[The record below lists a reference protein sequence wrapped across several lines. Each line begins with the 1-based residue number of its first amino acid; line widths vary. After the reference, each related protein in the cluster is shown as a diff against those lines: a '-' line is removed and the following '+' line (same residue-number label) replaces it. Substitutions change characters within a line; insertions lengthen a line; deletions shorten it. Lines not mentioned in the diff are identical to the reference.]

1 MGTIENGKICPTCNQ
16 NQKNCIGH
24 FGFIELNEPIIHPLF
39 YKEVREIL
47 SFFCIKCY
55 RLLITKEH
63 IKLHSLGKS
72 KIRKIL
78 KDRKFEEC
86 SHCEHPQ
93 PEFKYLPTENSISM
107 VYKQKT
113 GKVSIVLTVEEI
125 KTTLDNIIDEDLEIL
140 GIKPNLNHPKNMI
153 MTVFPVIPTTCRPWV
168 IADGNYCDDDLTNQL
183 IEIIKSNN
191 YLSKDEPNMSESKR
205 QKHLQSLKFRI
216 ATFYNNSCLDP
227 ETPVLMWKGG
237 YKKAKEIVVED
248 ELIGDDGE
256 KRIVLKTCEGE
267 DEMYEITQD
276 KGEKYIVNKNHILS
290 LMYTAHKKFGWI
302 SPSKAYPK
310 GAWLIKWFDI
320 TNYKLKYTYITVNN
334 ERTKEEAYEEM
345 IKCRDK
351 IDDNN
356 IFDIEVKK
364 YVTLPENI
372 KKCLFG
378 FRLSTPIQWK
388 TKKVDIDPYI
398 LGLWLGDGR
407 RGHPVNPWVGKG
419 FTPYFTSADKEL
431 IEYWENW
438 ADDNGCDVVL

>member
-1 MGTIENGKICPTCNQ
+1 MEHDIREIKSISFGVYSPEEIINMAVCKVDNTKLNGEPGSVYDERMGTIENGKTCPTCNQ
-16 NQKNCIGH
+16 TQKHCIGH

-107 VYKQKT
+107 VYKQKS

-216 ATFYNNSCLDP
+216 ATFYNNSSGKSKHS
-227 ETPVLMWKGG
+227 TSGRPVKGLKERITGKSGQIRSHLMG
-237 YKKAKEIVVED
+237 
-248 ELIGDDGE
+248 
-256 KRIVLKTCEGE
+256 
-267 DEMYEITQD
+267 
-276 KGEKYIVNKNHILS
+276 N
-290 LMYTAHKKFGWI
+290 
-302 SPSKAYPK
+302 
-310 GAWLIKWFDI
+310 
-320 TNYKLKYTYITVNN
+320 
-334 ERTKEEAYEEM
+334 
-345 IKCRDK
+345 
-351 IDDNN
+351 
-356 IFDIEVKK
+356 
-364 YVTLPENI
+364 
-372 KKCLFG
+372 
-378 FRLSTPIQWK
+378 
-388 TKKVDIDPYI
+388 
-398 LGLWLGDGR
+398 
-407 RGHPVNPWVGKG
+407 
-419 FTPYFTSADKEL
+419 
-431 IEYWENW
+431 
-438 ADDNGCDVVL
+438 